1 MINAEVAVQ
10 FYPIGN
16 FTILPVGC
24 KFSRSLQLIANNTNH
39 TNLLY
44 YTHIVSVSRFSNFFF
59 LASSRRFSISPLLS
73 NLSLAFSAYLS
84 VHYVQSTYTC
94 DPQLKSLN
102 TTFRYIIIQKRSHGI
117 YMVVSCAISISIS
130 DLNSRVEYYHYDPP
144 CLSNELLQYHRRKY
158 SF

>member
-44 YTHIVSVSRFSNFFF
+44 YTYIVSVSRFSNFFF
-59 LASSRRFSISPLLS
+59 SLHLADSPFLPFYPIS
-73 NLSLAFSAYLS
+73 LSL
-84 VHYVQSTYTC
+84 
-94 DPQLKSLN
+94 SLP
-102 TTFRYIIIQKRSHGI
+102 I
-117 YMVVSCAISISIS
+117 YPFIMYSLHIRVT
-130 DLNSRVEYYHYDPP
+130 LN
-144 CLSNELLQYHRRKY
+144 
-158 SF
+158 